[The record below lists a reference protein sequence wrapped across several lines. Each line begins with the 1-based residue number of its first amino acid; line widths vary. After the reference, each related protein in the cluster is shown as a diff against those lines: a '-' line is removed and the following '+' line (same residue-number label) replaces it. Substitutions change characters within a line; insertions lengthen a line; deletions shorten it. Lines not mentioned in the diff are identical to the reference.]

1 LTNVPLENPSQPI
14 WTVST
19 SVLINTLLTPLN
31 KLKNKKFKLKRM
43 QRRKLIRRR
52 KRIKRKKRRRTKKM
66 PNQKMQ

>member
-1 LTNVPLENPSQPI
+1 LNNVPSENPSQLI

-19 SVLINTLLTPLN
+19 SVLINTLLTLRN

-52 KRIKRKKRRRTKKM
+52 KRIKRKKRRRIKKM
-66 PNQKMQ
+66 ASHKTQ